1 MQIDKYKKRAK
12 HNIAES
18 TLNTR
23 LSGMRKLD
31 VFIGGGEPSVED
43 VEDWMDHM
51 IEEFEDGNIKSSS
64 IREYYK
70 HVKYYFEVVLNQPD
84 GIDHISKWIPKSDSD
99 PGDYLDEEE
108 WDKLRNSFMMYR
120 DKCMI
125 ELMYYYARRPG
136 EIIRLNLEDIDM
148 ENGTITFPILKK
160 KDDFRAT
167 FEMLPEVKPHLENW
181 LEYVD
186 IDEKEAIEWKGEQ
199 VEVTPLFTGSQGR
212 IGYNSFY
219 KKIKRKAKECGIEK
233 NVTPKAMGRHSRAT
247 HLDWSGETPG
257 NIARDMLVHDPNTD
271 VIGRYIHDRDED
283 KVRKT
288 MTTDKEN
295 NVDN

>member
-12 HNIAES
+12 HNIAEA

-31 VFIGGGEPSVED
+31 KFIGGGEPSVED

-51 IEEFEDGNIKSSS
+51 IDEFENGNIKSSS

-70 HVKYYFEVVLNQPD
+70 HVKYYFEVVLNQPEA
-84 GIDHISKWIPKSDSD
+84 IDHISKWIPKNDSD

-108 WDKLRNSFMMYR
+108 WDKLRESFTMYR
-120 DKCMI
+120 DRCMV
-125 ELMYYYARRPG
+125 ELMYYYARRPS
-136 EIIRLNLEDIDM
+136 EITSLNLGDIDM
-148 ENGTITFPILKK
+148 ENETITFPILKK
-160 KDDFRAT
+160 DGDFRAT
-167 FEMLPEVKPHLENW
+167 FEMLPEVKPHLERW
-181 LEYVD
+181 LKYHDASYQET
-186 IDEKEAIEWKGEQ
+186 IAWKGEKI
-199 VEVTPLFTGSQGR
+199 EVIPLFTTSNGR
-212 IGYNSFY
+212 ISYNSFY
-219 KKIKRKAKECGIEK
+219 KKIKKKAKEAGIEK

-247 HLDWSGETPG
+247 HLDWSGQAPA
-257 NIARDMLVHDPNTD
+257 NIAREMLVHDPDTE

-283 KVRKT
+283 KVRKP
-288 MTTDKEN
+288 MTTSEE